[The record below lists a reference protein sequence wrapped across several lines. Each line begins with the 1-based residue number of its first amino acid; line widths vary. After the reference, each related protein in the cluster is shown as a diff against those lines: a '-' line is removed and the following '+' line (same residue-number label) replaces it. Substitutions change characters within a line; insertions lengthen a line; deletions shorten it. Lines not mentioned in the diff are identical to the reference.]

1 MGNTLKIPSPTKLT
15 RLGNFP
21 PASQSGRLADPV
33 FYVYIFS
40 LVLSIFSLINTAGF
54 SLALSLSL
62 IFQRK
67 IYSVELSCL
76 SVLT

>member
-1 MGNTLKIPSPTKLT
+1 MGNTLKIPSPTKLA
-15 RLGNFP
+15 RLGYFP
-21 PASQSGRLADPV
+21 PARQAGRLAGPV
-33 FYVYIFS
+33 FYVFVFS
-40 LVLSIFSLINTAGF
+40 LVLPIFSLISTAGF
-54 SLALSLSL
+54 NLAASLIL